1 MKVVSSLLV
10 LFAAAL
16 PAQPPPDRTFTD
28 AVDVAEA
35 SVAIEL
41 PRLGRVGPSD
51 FEPGDFVV
59 EVAGERRGAT
69 GVSALDLKANPRPV
83 LVYVDAVLAKPETV
97 RLGTAAL
104 ARHAPRLTALGPVG
118 IVVDDGAPGGV
129 ERRLA
134 ASTEARAVETAL
146 NEIAGEDLGR
156 DAYFESGNR
165 PPGLESYRD
174 VVRASADR
182 LLAETSG
189 RGRSQAVS
197 KSSAARRPAGP
208 RPAGSQPSPNWE
220 VRTAERSSG
229 PAATARGCG
238 DPPCFLFW
246 LSDGFPAVDDAGV
259 RAAGDLEAGL
269 AADGWIVVAMA
280 LHVPTPEPDYGAPR
294 PVSFEE
300 WKALTPGVKM
310 APPAGEISRLRGLS
324 ASSFDFY
331 VEPRYEPLRR
341 AATASCGAAL
351 RVEHQLETEFE
362 RLERRLLLR
371 FEAEAAGTDEADL
384 AALAALRFLPVDVR
398 LAEVSRFA
406 DRRRLAR
413 RLGLVPPEERLRHGR
428 WVRSP

>member
-10 LFAAAL
+10 LFAAVL
-16 PAQPPPDRTFTD
+16 PAQPPADRTFTD

-41 PRLGRVGPSD
+41 PRLGRIRPSD

-59 EVAGERRGAT
+59 EVAGERRGVT

-97 RLGTAAL
+97 RLGVEAL

-134 ASTEARAVETAL
+134 ASTQTRAVETAL

-156 DAYFESGNR
+156 DAYFESGSR
-165 PPGLESYRD
+165 PPGLESYRE

-189 RGRSQAVS
+189 RGRLQAVS
-197 KSSAARRPAGP
+197 KEA
-208 RPAGSQPSPNWE
+208 
-220 VRTAERSSG
+220 RTAERSSG
-229 PAATARGCG
+229 PAATARGCA

-246 LSDGFPAVDDAGV
+246 LSDGFPAVDDTGV

-269 AADGWIVVAMA
+269 AAGGWIVVAMA

-294 PVSFEE
+294 PVSFEQ

-351 RVEHQLETEFE
+351 RVEHQLEAEFE

-371 FEAEAAGTDEADL
+371 FAAEAAGPDEAAL

-406 DRRRLAR
+406 DRRRFAR
-413 RLGLVPPEERLRHGR
+413 WLGLVPPEERLRHGR
-428 WVRSP
+428 WVRFRQPGARVF